1 MEKKDEKMIPASAAL
16 IPFAV
21 LLLMLFF
28 VIRYFGSSALEG
40 ASQVALLV
48 ASAVCVAIAMLVY
61 KVRWHV
67 LETSLVEG
75 VFLYFC
81 KIELYLLISEL
92 YP

>member
-40 ASQVALLV
+40 ASLGNSQGYND
-48 ASAVCVAIAMLVY
+48 S
-61 KVRWHV
+61 
-67 LETSLVEG
+67 SSPSG
-75 VFLYFC
+75 V
-81 KIELYLLISEL
+81 
-92 YP
+92 

>member
-48 ASAVCVAIAMLVY
+48 ASAVCGHSHACLQGAVACA
-61 KVRWHV
+61 
-67 LETSLVEG
+67 
-75 VFLYFC
+75 
-81 KIELYLLISEL
+81 
-92 YP
+92 